1 MCNKSANLVSFAF
14 NSVVKRHRLPCLAH
28 GNRLSYLHLTNDPIP
43 FAAELSTSAVP
54 TTRARAAPNKWQ
66 HLNVTLCL
74 AQPHTR

>member
-14 NSVVKRHRLPCLAH
+14 NSVVKRYRLPCLAH